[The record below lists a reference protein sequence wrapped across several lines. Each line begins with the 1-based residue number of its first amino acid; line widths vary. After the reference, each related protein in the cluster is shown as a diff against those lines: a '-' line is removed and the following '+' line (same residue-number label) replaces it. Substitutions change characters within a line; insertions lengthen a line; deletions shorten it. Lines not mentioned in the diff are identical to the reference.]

1 MSGLMAFAT
10 GFLNGSVEVQRERA
24 AAEISSNEA
33 RALRQKQAMDRLAT
47 ADAKT
52 MPRSVYEA
60 LAADAG
66 VTLFET
72 GNMFNDAANNQ
83 TIGGVTFKGYEHSGT
98 GTPYNRAINDVSHL
112 NTLLMDETFRNEVT
126 EAIKGE
132 GREGWFKY
140 LTRLENSASF
150 GYDKVAAGEQG
161 INSATPSQYKFDMAA
176 YQHIDYLA
184 GLFGGEVETATNAS
198 LTSQLPPV
206 NIAGQKIP
214 KDAAPAMFEVRAVD
228 GGTMNV
234 GMYLKPEN
242 LKIAEQ
248 IAAKSNMSTA
258 EFIGSFNQL
267 RNLPTANE
275 IEEGVYKYEDG
286 TDFSDEDIARH
297 QYSMLHDVI
306 DFHKAGFGEIDVFA
320 ASKQK
325 RQEFRDFVLQK
336 FGSRNSEGELY
347 GGIDR
352 YRAASALAYLQE
364 TPGFFNVIPDN
375 SIFGGRAKQ
384 PSRATINGREYMK
397 SPEGLGL
404 TDAAITKRE
413 DGGKFAR
420 ETVGLLDTLYN
431 LEIDE
436 LKETQG
442 MARWVEKTAGGLL
455 VQVSQVTGVIGKIF
469 SSGDQEAKDY
479 DSLPDVFQGNYKADK
494 DGGATSSESLMDVVK
509 RVSQD
514 PKSGINANLANIT
527 EADALRLT
535 LAAKMARA
543 IDPSGRL
550 SNQDFEI
557 QLRRLGGAMIGNA
570 ETVKRNLE
578 VIAREFEREVQ
589 RNIVFERMAK
599 RSSKITAQQAR
610 MLSADAELELMLE
623 SDISILGS
631 SQQTT
636 NAGGGDTPP
645 LDATS
650 NYVDLTGLKTKLV
663 EDREYIGP
671 EGKAFPVIMYRP
683 EGGGLAY
690 VANMNGNFFPI
701 GRDSLQPIS
710 PTK

>member
-1 MSGLMAFAT
+1 VFDGQ
-10 GFLNGSVEVQRERA
+10 VE
-24 AAEISSNEA
+24 
-33 RALRQKQAMDRLAT
+33 D
-47 ADAKT
+47 
-52 MPRSVYEA
+52 
-60 LAADAG
+60 
-66 VTLFET
+66 
-72 GNMFNDAANNQ
+72 
-83 TIGGVTFKGYEHSGT
+83 
-98 GTPYNRAINDVSHL
+98 
-112 NTLLMDETFRNEVT
+112 
-126 EAIKGE
+126 
-132 GREGWFKY
+132 
-140 LTRLENSASF
+140 
-150 GYDKVAAGEQG
+150 
-161 INSATPSQYKFDMAA
+161 
-176 YQHIDYLA
+176 
-184 GLFGGEVETATNAS
+184 ATNAR
-198 LTSQLPPV
+198 LTSQLPSM

-267 RNLPTANE
+267 RNLPTADE
-275 IEEGVYKYEDG
+275 IEAGVYKYEDG

-297 QYSMLHDVI
+297 QYGMLHDVI
-306 DFHKAGFGEIDVFA
+306 DLHKAGFGEIDVFA
-320 ASKQK
+320 ASRQK

-397 SPEGLGL
+397 SPEGLGM

-420 ETVGLLDTLYN
+420 DTMLFLDTLYN
-431 LEIDE
+431 LEIEE
-436 LKETQG
+436 LNEETG
-442 MARWVEKTAGGLL
+442 VARWVAKTSKQMTIQAGQLSKL
-455 VQVSQVTGVIGKIF
+455 IGGIF
-469 SSGDQEAKDY
+469 NKKNEGPKDY
-479 DSLPDVFQGNYKADK
+479 DGLPDVFQGNYKADK
-494 DGGATSSESLMDVVK
+494 DGGATSSESLMDVVQ

-535 LAAKMARA
+535 LAARMARA

-557 QLRRLGGAMIGNA
+557 QLRRLGGAMMGSPEEI
-570 ETVKRNLE
+570 KRNLE

-589 RNIVFERMAK
+589 RNVVFERMAK
-599 RSSKITAQQAR
+599 RTSKITAQQAR

-636 NAGGGDTPP
+636 NAGEGDTPP
-645 LDATS
+645 LDDNS
-650 NYVDLTGLKTKLV
+650 NFVDLTGLRTQPV
-663 EDREYIGP
+663 EDSQYIDP
-671 EGKAFPVIMYRP
+671 EGNAFPVIRYRP
-683 EGGGLAY
+683 KDGPSFAY
-690 VANMNGNFFPI
+690 VANMNGKFFPI
-701 GRDSLQPIS
+701 PRGSLQPIS